1 MDSKRSRD
9 YKYSAIHGDEP
20 GDGRISDLADPTAN
34 KRPRQILLKLAMGS
48 TLIAAALFLAVGH
61 ASTCCTS
68 EAACS
73 GSLGTWGQYSPWGPA
88 PSKIDP
94 AIPSECKV
102 TFAQILSRHGSRG
115 PSADKGA
122 KYSALVKELQRNVTE
137 YTKGF
142 EFFKDYKYELI
153 AEDLSLYGEN
163 EMIESGKLFYHRYK
177 DLVSETEPFVRASGS
192 ERVIMS
198 AQNFTQAYYW
208 AQGRN
213 GDDFAS
219 RILVIPEEEGYNNT
233 LEHGSCKLFEDGPG
247 KKEGAAK
254 QQEWKDIWVPS
265 VQKRLSKKLPG
276 AKFDIDNTVYFM
288 ELCPFETAAS
298 PELALSPFCRAFSR
312 NEWRNYDYH
321 QSLEKWYVYGPGR
334 DLASSQ
340 GVGFVNELIARLT
353 GKPVQDH
360 TSTNSTLDAS
370 PETFPLNRTLYADF
384 SHDNGMMTVFTAM
397 RLFEGTADLP
407 TTERRSPEQ
416 LGGYSASRAVPFGAR
431 MYVEKMR
438 CGSGSDEAEGEELV
452 RVLLNERVVP
462 LRGCDADELGRCT
475 LDKFVKS
482 MSFATSGGEWSRCE

>member
-1 MDSKRSRD
+1 MDSKRNID
-9 YKYSAIHGDEP
+9 YKYSAVYGDEP
-20 GDGRISDLADPTAN
+20 DHVRVEALDDSGAN
-34 KRPRQILLKLAMGS
+34 KRPKQTLLKFAMGS
-48 TLIAAALFLAVGH
+48 TLIAAALFLAVGGT
-61 ASTCCTS
+61 ASKCCTKT
-68 EAACS
+68 ATCS

-115 PSADKGA
+115 PSADKGE
-122 KYSALVKELQRNVTE
+122 KYAALVKELQESVTE

-153 AEDLSLYGEN
+153 PDDLSLYGEN
-163 EMIESGKLFYHRYK
+163 EMVDSGKLFYNRYK
-177 DLVSETEPFVRASGS
+177 NLVSETEPFVRASGS
-192 ERVIMS
+192 GRVIMS
-198 AQNFTQAYYW
+198 AQNFTHGYYE

-213 GDDFAS
+213 DGDFAS

-247 KKEGAAK
+247 KKEGSAK
-254 QQEWKDIWVPS
+254 QKEWKDIWVPS

-276 AKFDIDNTVYFM
+276 AKFDIDSTVYFM
-288 ELCPFETAAS
+288 ELCPFETVAS
-298 PELALSPFCRAFSR
+298 PDLALSPFCRAFSKD
-312 NEWRNYDYH
+312 EWRNYDYY

-370 PETFPLNRTLYADF
+370 PETFPLDRKLYADF
-384 SHDNGMMTVFTAM
+384 SHDNGMMTVFSAL
-397 RLFEGTADLP
+397 RLFEDTKDLP

-416 LGGYSASRAVPFGAR
+416 LDGYSASRAVPFGAR
-431 MYVEKMR
+431 MYVEKMQ
-438 CGSGSDEAEGEELV
+438 CAGSDEELV
-452 RVLLNERVVP
+452 RIILNERVVP
-462 LRGCDADELGRCT
+462 LRGCDADKLGRCK
-475 LDKFVKS
+475 LDKFVES
-482 MSFATSGGEWSRCE
+482 MSFSRSGGDWSRCGE